1 MEKIKDNILDNRYSL
16 LSKIGS
22 GTYGIIYTVK
32 DILENNEK
40 EYVAKIYKV
49 FNEVDKEIEIL
60 NIVKVMHNPFIIEI
74 INSGKGVIK
83 RNGKIFE
90 DKKYCIL
97 EYASKKDLLKYID
110 FPGKLEERY
119 SKVIFEKIL
128 KAVKAIHSKGIYH
141 LDIKLEN
148 IILDEKFEPKIIDFG
163 TAKKKIENKN
173 GFFKGRVG
181 TIEYMPP
188 QMFLLDKKYNP
199 IKADIFSLGVVM
211 FNLVVGFT
219 GFLRATEYDEYYCYI
234 KENTVNSK
242 EKYWEKVEAKHN
254 ISPSE
259 LFKELYIKM
268 VSFDEE
274 KRPTIDE
281 ILEDKWFDEIKNL
294 NDEERNKLEQEV
306 YYEFEKREKIVEENN
321 RMTITNDTIEENFDE
336 IF

>member
-1 MEKIKDNILDNRYSL
+1 M
-16 LSKIGS
+16 
-22 GTYGIIYTVK
+22 
-32 DILENNEK
+32 
-40 EYVAKIYKV
+40 AKIYKV

-110 FPGKLEERY
+110 FPGKLEEKH

-141 LDIKLEN
+141 LDLKLKN
-148 IILDEKFEPKIIDFG
+148 ISLDEKFEPKIIDFG
-163 TAKKKIENKN
+163 TAKKEIERDN

-181 TIEYMPP
+181 TIDHMCP

-199 IKADIFSLGVVM
+199 IKADIFSLGVVL

-219 GFLRATEYDEYYCYI
+219 GFFKATENDEYYCYI
-234 KENTVNSK
+234 KENTEKSL
-242 EKYWEKVEAKHN
+242 EKYWQKIEINHTIN
-254 ISPSE
+254 PSK

-274 KRPTIDE
+274 KRPTIDQ
-281 ILEDKWFDEIKNL
+281 ILEDKWFEEIKKL
-294 NDEERNKLEQEV
+294 NEEEKNKLEEEV
-306 YYEFEKREKIVEENN
+306 YFEFERREKVVEENCQ
-321 RMTITNDTIEENFDE
+321 TIINDTIEENLDE
-336 IF
+336 